1 MKGCS
6 NYAMPVGFMELQG
19 AEYLF
24 NLSGLGLTFAAV
36 SVLVMLVRQSWG
48 SRLSNFDVHLLVSY
62 ISGGFAVAVGAVL
75 PALAAQFSEQTS
87 AWRLSAIPGALL
99 IGWFV
104 GSVISRRRQVG
115 ARKFPVLVWVDMS
128 LYTFAA
134 GLLVASLFAP
144 AAFAPGLY
152 CLAFTIMLAVVMW
165 SFLRR
170 IASLLGET
178 SGDDW
183 DPRRG

>member
-1 MKGCS
+1 M
-6 NYAMPVGFMELQG
+6 AVGFMELQG
-19 AEYLF
+19 WAYLF
-24 NLSGLGLTFAAV
+24 HLSGLGLSFAAV
-36 SVLVMLVRQSWG
+36 SVLVMLVRHSWG

-62 ISGGFAVAVGAVL
+62 ISGGFIVTIGAVL
-75 PALAAQFSEQTS
+75 PALAAQFSEHISS

-104 GSVISRRRQVG
+104 VGVISRRRQVG
-115 ARKFPVLVWVDMS
+115 ARKFPVLVWVDLS
-128 LYTFAA
+128 LYTIAVI
-134 GLLVASLFAP
+134 LLIASLFMQ

-152 CLAFTIMLAVVMW
+152 CLAYTIMLAVVMW

-178 SGDDW
+178 PSDDW